1 MNETI
6 GAMTGTEAKA
16 SGPAIIGHFSHSF
29 VELDDP
35 ERWTFFVSHHDH
47 PVRRLVVFVHGFR
60 GESVGTWL
68 DFPLIDADLPEN
80 LWWAESDLLFIGYNS
95 TKENIAGVANRI
107 RRNLPRFYPIPF
119 AEVMKICDCPA
130 RSDISTPYEEL
141 YLVGH
146 SLGGVIL
153 RRVLCDVAQEWLD
166 SGGSSDKPALLD
178 ANARLF
184 SPASAG
190 FEPSGWLGLL
200 RATGFWDRMIEIIL
214 RRSPAYTDLQ
224 PNSLVL
230 RETRDRT
237 VSLINTHGADLSAL
251 RAHIVWAN
259 PDGVVI
265 TERYGT
271 DYVDSSSDNKG
282 HISIC
287 KPRDDEYELP
297 WAFVQTG
304 RFE

>member
-1 MNETI
+1 M
-6 GAMTGTEAKA
+6 
-16 SGPAIIGHFSHSF
+16 
-29 VELDDP
+29 
-35 ERWTFFVSHHDH
+35 
-47 PVRRLVVFVHGFR
+47 FVHGFR

-68 DFPLIDADLPEN
+68 DFPLIDAGRPEN
-80 LWWAESDLLFIGYNS
+80 LWWAESDLLFIGYDS
-95 TKENIAGVANRI
+95 IKENIAGVANRI
-107 RRNLPRFYPIPF
+107 RRNLPRFYPSLF
-119 AEVMKICDCPA
+119 ADVMKICDCPA

-153 RRVLCDVAQEWLD
+153 RRVLSDVAQQWLD
-166 SGGSSDKPALLD
+166 SGGSEIDKPALLD

-200 RATGFWDRMIEIIL
+200 RATGIWDRMIEIIL
-214 RRSPAYTDLQ
+214 RRSPAYIDLQ
-224 PNSLVL
+224 SNSVVL
-230 RETRDRT
+230 REIKDRT
-237 VSLINTHGADLSAL
+237 LGLIGRHGAELSAL

-271 DYVDSSSDNKG
+271 DYVDSSSDGKG

-287 KPRDDEYELP
+287 KPQNDKYELP

-304 RFE
+304 RSE